1 MAGAAAA
8 GGARGFLVVR
18 ALTRSHSFSP
28 SASHTIFGIVD
39 NSSRVAAPG
48 DSPRR
53 RAPTRYDLVRTAAHT
68 AQPRAGRAG
77 VKTAAPHASGATGV
91 ETRRTRTPL
100 TRREATAKHYLFRRG
115 PPGDSPGGQPRAALT
130 REPANRWLSTRYE
143 PGARTT
149 AGVGFAARW
158 QGGFNQVTRH
168 RACYSVSAPRQLAGR
183 EGAAMCVIGRGG
195 GRAAEQAYSDMAF
208 ILALN

>member
-53 RAPTRYDLVRTAAHT
+53 RAPTRYDLVRTAAHSR
-68 AQPRAGRAG
+68 RAGRAG
-77 VKTAAPHASGATGV
+77 VKTRAARERSHRSRDTADPHAAN
-91 ETRRTRTPL
+91 TP
-100 TRREATAKHYLFRRG
+100 RG
-115 PPGDSPGGQPRAALT
+115 
-130 REPANRWLSTRYE
+130 
-143 PGARTT
+143 
-149 AGVGFAARW
+149 
-158 QGGFNQVTRH
+158 H
-168 RACYSVSAPRQLAGR
+168 R
-183 EGAAMCVIGRGG
+183 
-195 GRAAEQAYSDMAF
+195 
-208 ILALN
+208 